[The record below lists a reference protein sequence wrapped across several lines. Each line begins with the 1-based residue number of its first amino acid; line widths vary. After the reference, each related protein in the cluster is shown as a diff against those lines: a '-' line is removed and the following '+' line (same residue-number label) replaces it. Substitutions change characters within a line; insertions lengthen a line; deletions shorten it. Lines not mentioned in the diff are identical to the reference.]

1 MPARNNS
8 ISAVSLIFGVVSLI
22 LIISGLSIP
31 LGALGIITGLLSRGR
46 EALDQRA
53 KIGIALSL
61 LGITIGVCIIIWS
74 FYKVTPEEIRR
85 ILDQYQN
92 LSGA

>member
-1 MPARNNS
+1 MPARSNS

-31 LGALGIITGLLSRGR
+31 LGALGIITGLLSRGNGV
-46 EALDQRA
+46 LDQRA

>member
-1 MPARNNS
+1 MPARSNS

-31 LGALGIITGLLSRGR
+31 LGALGIITGLLSRGNGV
-46 EALDQRA
+46 LDQRA

-61 LGITIGVCIIIWS
+61 LGITIGICIIIWS